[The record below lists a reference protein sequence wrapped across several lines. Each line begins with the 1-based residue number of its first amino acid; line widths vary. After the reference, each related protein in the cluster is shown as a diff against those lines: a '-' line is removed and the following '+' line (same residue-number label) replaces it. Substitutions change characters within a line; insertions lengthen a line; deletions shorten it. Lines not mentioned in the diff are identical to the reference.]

1 MINIGLTGP
10 TGAGKG
16 EVARIFEE
24 NGCLWID
31 TDALSRQAVEPHSP
45 CLALL
50 VEAFS
55 DAILCDDGTL
65 DRKELAKRAFSSPKQ
80 TAKLNA
86 IVHPEVIRLTQIQL
100 REAQDRGIHTA
111 IIDAP
116 LLFEAKMDTI
126 CHGTVAVIASDER
139 RFARICA
146 RDGLTDDQALARMN
160 AQPPLDYYTERADK
174 VIENDGDLASL
185 RAQVQRLFDTRK
197 EWCRAD

>member
-10 TGAGKG
+10 TGSGKS
-16 EVARIFEE
+16 EVARIFEQ

-45 CLALL
+45 CLAAL
-50 VEAFS
+50 VDVFS
-55 DAILCDDGTL
+55 KAILCEDGTL
-65 DRKELAKRAFSSPKQ
+65 NRKELAKRAFSSSEQ

-100 REAQDRGIHTA
+100 EQAKARGVHTA

-116 LLFEAKMDTI
+116 LLFEANMDTI
-126 CHGTVAVIASDER
+126 CHGTIAVIALDAV
-139 RFARICA
+139 RFSRICE
-146 RDGLTDDQALARMN
+146 RDGLTEEQATARMN
-160 AQPPLDYYTERADK
+160 AQPPLHFYTVRADK
-174 VIENDGDLASL
+174 VIENDGDRDALC
-185 RAQVQRLFDTRK
+185 AQAQRLFDTRG